1 MADQTASAQT
11 HAHMRDIHAG
21 ADFLLGVI
29 VALAIEKA
37 MEGFLHGL
45 NHSWLV
51 DPLRPLLSETEMSPG
66 LFQKCLE
73 FARLIVFMVMIVR
86 FYFGWIFY
94 SHKMHLEAGLP
105 NPAAYRRDFFSALFH
120 FALFYAWSL
129 TITTRMRF
137 WLILNSFV
145 IGMVAVLLYDI
156 LWVRW
161 LHATGSARKWAWRN
175 GMTVVWCSVLLLIFT
190 LAGSSVVADFPATAL
205 LAEFLLVLVPVFLI
219 SRIDILETIKGADPE
234 AKLFVLFGPAVK
246 L

>member
-1 MADQTASAQT
+1 MK
-11 HAHMRDIHAG
+11 DIHAG

-29 VALAIEKA
+29 VALAIERA
-37 MEGFLHGL
+37 LESFLHGL
-45 NHSWLV
+45 NHNWLA
-51 DPLRPLLSETEMSPG
+51 DPLRPLLTAAEMSPE
-66 LFQKCLE
+66 LAQKCLE
-73 FARLIVFMVMIVR
+73 FARLILFMVMIVR

-94 SHKMHLEAGLP
+94 SHKTHLEAGLP
-105 NPAAYRRDFFSALFH
+105 NPVAYRRDFFSALFH

-137 WLILNSFV
+137 WLILNPFL
-145 IGMVAVLLYDI
+145 IGMAAVLLYDI

-175 GMTVVWCSVLLLIFT
+175 GMTVVWCSVLLLIFALT
-190 LAGSSVVADFPATAL
+190 GRNLVAQFPAAAL
-205 LAEFLLVLVPVFLI
+205 LAESLLVLLPVFLI